1 MENPSRLPC
10 QEDLSDSDVMK
21 LCDQVREIGFALHQF
36 LGPGFRELVYERG
49 MIHRLSKA
57 GLNVLAQPCIKV
69 HDEDGTLLAEDRLD
83 LVIEKALVVELKASR
98 EIHGDHVAQILGYLK
113 ATNFRH
119 GLLINF
125 GSAKFQIKKYVF

>member
-1 MENPSRLPC
+1 LNLQCRT
-10 QEDLSDSDVMK
+10 DLSDSEVMK

-36 LGPGFRELVYERG
+36 LGPGFREKVYERG

-57 GLNVLAQPCIKV
+57 DLSVVAQPRIEV
-69 HDEDGTLLAEDRLD
+69 YDEDGTLLTEDQLD
-83 LVIEKALVVELKASR
+83 LVIENVLIIELKATR
-98 EIHGDHVAQILGYLK
+98 ETHDEHIAQLLGYLK
-113 ATNFRH
+113 ATSFRH